1 MVDFFYFTEM
11 PYPEAPELDKY
22 PAIRLTYPNRYFNP
36 EVGARIYRE
45 YLDQFAYAEEM
56 GFDGVMVNEH
66 HNTPTCLDV
75 SCNISAGALTQ
86 RTRRCKILLLGNTIA
101 LWENPVRL
109 AEEVAMLDLFS
120 GGRIISGFVRGIGVE
135 HWANNISP
143 VVNRERFEESH
154 DLIVRTWTEPG
165 PFSWEGKHFQF
176 RYVNPWLF
184 PLQKP
189 HPPIWV
195 PGIGSEE
202 TIRWAARH
210 GYPYVVIYSPME
222 VAEQLFALYRETAEQ
237 SGFSPEPRHFGYTLG
252 CFVGDSEKTVR
263 ESYEHVM
270 FRMRMSAKG
279 PVQHY
284 APVGMSNRAV
294 SSRFS
299 GQSKAPS
306 IFNMS
311 IEELRAAGGFVV
323 GTPEVVT
330 ERLHQIITRLGIGH
344 LIMEA
349 QFSGLPHEL
358 AMRSIELL
366 GKEVLPALRRASGA
380 SDATSPAAR

>member
-11 PYPEAPELDKY
+11 PYPETPDLDKY

-36 EVGARIYRE
+36 EVGTRLYRE
-45 YLDQFAYAEEM
+45 YLDQFSYAEQV

-75 SCNISAGALTQ
+75 ACNLSAAALTQ
-86 RTRRCKILLLGNTIA
+86 RTRGCKILLLGNTIA

-109 AEEVAMLDLFS
+109 AEEIAMLDLFS

-135 HWANNISP
+135 HWASNLSP

-154 DLIVRTWTEPG
+154 DLILRTWTEPG
-165 PFSWEGKHFQF
+165 PFSWEGKHYHF
-176 RYVNPWLF
+176 RYVNPWVF

-202 TIRWAARH
+202 TIQWAARH
-210 GYPYVVIYSPME
+210 AYPYVVIYSPME
-222 VAEQLFALYRETAEQ
+222 VAEQLFALYRETADKA
-237 SGFSPEPRHFGYTLG
+237 GYSPQPHHLGYTLG
-252 CFVGDSEKTVR
+252 CFVADSEKAAQ
-263 ESYEHVM
+263 ESYQHVL

-279 PVQHY
+279 PIQHY
-284 APVGMSNRAV
+284 APIGMSSRTA
-294 SSRFS
+294 SSRFAE
-299 GQSKAPS
+299 KAKQTS
-306 IFNMS
+306 IFNMT
-311 IEELRAAGGFVV
+311 IEQLRAAGGFVV

-330 ERLHQIITRLGIGH
+330 ERLQQIITRLGVGH
-344 LIMEA
+344 ILMEG

-366 GKEVLPALRRASGA
+366 GKEVLPALRRSFGAADAAS
-380 SDATSPAAR
+380 AAVS